1 MTLGVALELAL
12 DIAGCEILSVVLG
25 WVLGVALDDALS
37 VAI

>member
-25 WVLGVALDDALS
+25 RVLGVPLENALS